1 MKNGLTGMA
10 SLVAAM
16 LLAHAAPAAAQDAAP
31 PPSKCELQRAA
42 LDARTAQIS
51 DSYNARFTQLS
62 QRTEAQAKDIEDD
75 APEPNAAEAVLKFD
89 IEIDSRRQDFALD
102 LPQVT
107 MKPQTFALNL
117 PETKM
122 GRQSWKYKIPAVRM
136 KLRCI
141 DGPPEVVCEWKVRSI
156 GMGIKTKV
164 WTCKTRR
171 GKQICTDIPETY
183 MQEVETVLDL
193 PQLTMVRRDFRTN
206 IPEVT
211 MKTTK
216 LSFNVPTITLKNLRT
231 ELRELEDRGNALGEQ
246 TKADS
251 EALAQSMEAEIAK
264 ANADAMADQYACNR
278 AELEAQRD
286 EKLGEIDAM
295 IQVATAARDKAA
307 EVGAKDMAASN
318 EKVLAD
324 LVAARAAFSTQMEDA
339 LAKLTSG
346 EETKLEAAL
355 PA

>member
-1 MKNGLTGMA
+1 MKTGLTGI
-10 SLVAAM
+10 AALAAAL
-16 LLAHAAPAAAQDAAP
+16 LLAHAAPAAAQEGGAP
-31 PPSKCELQRAA
+31 PSRCELQRAA
-42 LDARTAQIS
+42 LDARTTQIG
-51 DSYNARFTQLS
+51 DSYNARFAQLG

-75 APEPNAAEAVLKFD
+75 APEGSGPEVALKFD
-89 IEIDSRRQDFALD
+89 IETGTRTQEFALD

-107 MKPQTFALNL
+107 MKPQTIAFNL
-117 PETKM
+117 PETRM
-122 GRQSWKYKIPAVRM
+122 GRQSWKYKVPAVRM
-136 KLRCI
+136 KMQCV
-141 DGPPEVVCEWKVRSI
+141 DGPPEVVCEWKV
-156 GMGIKTKV
+156 GWVLGVKTKKLV
-164 WTCKTRR
+164 CKTRR
-171 GKQICTDIPETY
+171 GNQICTEIPETY
-183 MQEVETVLDL
+183 MREVETVLDL

-216 LSFNVPTITLKNLRT
+216 LSFNVPTITVKNLRT

-246 TKADS
+246 AKAES

-264 ANADAMADQYACNR
+264 ANADAVAEQYACNR

-307 EVGAKDMAASN
+307 EVGAREMMASN
-318 EKVLAD
+318 EKVLTD
-324 LVAARAAFSTQMEDA
+324 LIAARAAFRTQMDEA
-339 LAKLTSG
+339 LARLTSG
-346 EETKLEAAL
+346 EQGKLEAAL